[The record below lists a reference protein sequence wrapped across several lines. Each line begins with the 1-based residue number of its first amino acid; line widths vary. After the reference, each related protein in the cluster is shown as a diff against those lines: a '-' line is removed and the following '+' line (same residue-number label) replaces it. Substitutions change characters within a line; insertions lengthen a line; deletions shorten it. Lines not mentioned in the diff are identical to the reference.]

1 MKKSARSIKRF
12 IAAHPVLIT
21 AGITVGVFLLLMKRN
36 AGQLDNFLAERG
48 LTEEYQKWLTEIED

>member
-1 MKKSARSIKRF
+1 MKKSYNSIKKF

-21 AGITVGVFLLLMKRN
+21 AGITVGAFLLLMKRN

-48 LTEEYQKWLTEIED
+48 LTEEYNKWLTDIEE